1 MGKSYAGTTNWEAAQ
16 NPSEHLKTIVPIS
29 GSIGVQEMF
38 YRNGSSEARAML
50 YDALYEG
57 ATADPGFDDSRMCT
71 DDAIGPLNPFTTWAG
86 AEFGGAQWN
95 DYWDCLLYT
104 SPSPRDRG

>member
-38 YRNGSSEARAML
+38 YRNGSSEFRAVG
-50 YDALYEG
+50 YDAAYWA
-57 ATADPGFDDSRMCT
+57 ATSD
-71 DDAIGPLNPFTTWAG
+71 
-86 AEFGGAQWN
+86 
-95 DYWDCLLYT
+95 LLPMNCESVKTIY
-104 SPSPRDRG
+104 RGL

>member
-16 NPSEHLKTIVPIS
+16 QPSPYLKTIVPIS

-57 ATADPGFDDSRMCT
+57 ATTDAGTDDMRMCT
-71 DDAIGPLNPFTTWAG
+71 DDLIGPLN
-86 AEFGGAQWN
+86 
-95 DYWDCLLYT
+95 
-104 SPSPRDRG
+104 R

>member
-1 MGKSYAGTTNWEAAQ
+1 
-16 NPSEHLKTIVPIS
+16 
-29 GSIGVQEMF
+29 
-38 YRNGSSEARAML
+38 ML

-95 DYWDCLLYT
+95 DYWDERRHLPDVWKITVVACI
-104 SPSPRDRG
+104 